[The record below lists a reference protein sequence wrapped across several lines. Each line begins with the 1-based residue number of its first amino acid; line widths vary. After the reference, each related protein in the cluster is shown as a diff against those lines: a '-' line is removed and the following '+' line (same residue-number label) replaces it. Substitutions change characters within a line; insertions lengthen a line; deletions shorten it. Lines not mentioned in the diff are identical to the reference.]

1 MRVGIDIDGVLY
13 PFNELANAALVER
26 FGIPD
31 PGPWTYWNYLKD
43 VVTREQWS
51 WLWSAQGQDVVF
63 GHVEAVY
70 PGVVEAFSSILKSG
84 HEVHFVTH
92 RDPRRTALHTAAFL
106 TFWFGSHPWA
116 GVHVIQRGMAKH
128 RLAEWDVFV
137 DDKAET
143 CEEMLFRTRA
153 QVFAPVRPWN
163 AELERFHSE
172 HSASRLIHYTDP
184 RQVADW
190 VLSQ

>member
-1 MRVGIDIDGVLY
+1 MRIGVDIDGVLF
-13 PFNELANAALVER
+13 PWDECARDALVHR
-26 FGIPD
+26 FGIER
-31 PGPWTYWNYLKD
+31 PGPSTHWNYLKEVLPRD
-43 VVTREQWS
+43 QWN
-51 WLWSAQGQDVVF
+51 WLWSAEGQDDTF

-116 GVHVIQRGMAKH
+116 GVHVIQRGMAKCD
-128 RLAEWDVFV
+128 LAAWDVFV

-163 AELERFHSE
+163 TELERFHCTSP
-172 HSASRLIHYTDP
+172 ASRFIHYTDP
-184 RQVADW
+184 REVAEW
-190 VLSQ
+190 VLAQ